1 LLQDPATVL
10 QVKQSKLQ
18 LLQQASTQQIL
29 KLLCVADPDSLANC
43 ASIAASTGLS
53 SSLTQR
59 IQQAQAATADMQA
72 ALEAVQELQGS
83 SMATGTQAEGG
94 AAHEQL
100 SAALRQFESLCKPG
114 AGKDCLCAASVV
126 VNLYCQ
132 RNCRCRSGGWGLL
145 QSPCSM

>member
-10 QVKQSKLQ
+10 QVKQAKVQ
-18 LLQQASTQQIL
+18 LLQEASTQQIL

-53 SSLTQR
+53 SSLSQR

-72 ALEAVQELQGS
+72 ALAAAQGPQEGS
-83 SMATGTQAEGG
+83 ISTNAHAEGG
-94 AAHEQL
+94 AAHEHL

-114 AGKDCLCAASVV
+114 VNKDCLCAASACCALRPRFNGHGVTWHA
-126 VNLYCQ
+126 CA
-132 RNCRCRSGGWGLL
+132 
-145 QSPCSM
+145 